1 MEYLMA
7 PLFEKLSIGK
17 LRMDLV
23 FVLDLLHQTLAVPRQ
38 LAFGSL
44 KSLFGLTKFFSLM

>member
-7 PLFEKLSIGK
+7 PLFERFSFGK

>member
-7 PLFEKLSIGK
+7 PLFERFSFGK

-23 FVLDLLHQTLAVPRQ
+23 FALNLPRRTLAAPKQ
-38 LAFGSL
+38 LVSGS
-44 KSLFGLTKFFSLM
+44 